1 MALLLYL
8 LILLRLG
15 FSLLVFVLSVDL
27 VYPTPFQCVHLI
39 LHVLDLDLLF
49 LPLCICLLL
58 LLRTLKPFYHEV
70 VIGLYLSDLLKFLLC
85 HFLYNL
91 L

>member
-1 MALLLYL
+1 
-8 LILLRLG
+8 
-15 FSLLVFVLSVDL
+15 
-27 VYPTPFQCVHLI
+27 